1 MAGEWYAWSNT
12 ATTSNASW
20 MSWIVTSNAL
30 RDDTSGSTWT
40 TWIHNNMP
48 EGQDLQVLRQEAS
61 HWSNQ
66 EELDRTVARVAE
78 FEAERERERARQ
90 LRANELLIAALDKQ
104 QREDLAHRGAFR
116 LDVLSRDGTKRRY
129 EITRGRTGNVYQLD
143 EAGNRIL
150 KFCAHPRI
158 ACPNEDT
165 MLAQK
170 LILEAD
176 EEGFLAIANRSAGP
190 YAYA

>member
-20 MSWIVTSNAL
+20 TSWIVTSNAL
-30 RDDTSGSTWT
+30 RDDTSGSMWT

-48 EGQDLQVLRQEAS
+48 EDQDLQVLRQEAS

-66 EELDRTVARVAE
+66 EELDRAAAAVVGL
-78 FEAERERERARQ
+78 EAERERERAEETARQ
-90 LRANELLIAALDKQ
+90 LRANELLMAALDKQ
-104 QREDLAHRGAFR
+104 QREDFMHRGAFR

-129 EITRGRTGNVYQLD
+129 EIVRGRTGNVYQLD
-143 EAGNRIL
+143 KAGNRIFN
-150 KFCAHPRI
+150 FCAHPQI

-170 LILEAD
+170 LMLEAD
-176 EEGFLAIANRSAGP
+176 EEEFLALANRSAWV
-190 YAYA
+190 